1 MSEKEQKPKRKY
13 RGPWTDE
20 ERKLRAERKALRDAG
35 LMPKAKDVPKRPK
48 RGHPPWTEEQRQE
61 FSKAR
66 KELIAQRT
74 EEEWERALPIIEED
88 KRIRRENT
96 QLEPLAE
103 GERKT
108 NARFLREARAG
119 YNMPKLDLTD
129 AAAVEQRINDYLDFC
144 EINDKRPS
152 VISIANWLGV
162 NPTTM
167 RRWKDGDDNSNKNTI
182 KIIQRIYGL
191 IEEFLNDQLMESKF
205 PTGYIFLLK
214 NMFGYKDQTDLVV
227 GQNEQNDAEISKD
240 ELEKWFLEDGNK
252 VETTFKEGE

>member
-1 MSEKEQKPKRKY
+1 MSEKEQKPKRKF

-20 ERKLRAERKALRDAG
+20 ERKLRAERKALREAG
-35 LMPKAKDVPKRPK
+35 LMPYPKDIPKKKIGRQPWSEETKKHFTEAKRAGRQRKA
-48 RGHPPWTEEQRQE
+48 
-61 FSKAR
+61 
-66 KELIAQRT
+66 
-74 EEEWERALPIIEED
+74 EEEWERALPIIEEN

-152 VISIANWLGV
+152 VTGVANWLGV
-162 NPTTM
+162 HPTTL
-167 RRWKDGDDNSNKNTI
+167 RRWKEGDDNSNKNTI

-252 VETTFKEGE
+252 VETTFKEVE